1 MTLHAT
7 STLTHM
13 LWGGG
18 LVDHNLQAAVIFTLE
33 TYVSECVLSFL
44 THHGSPVATKNHEEP
59 PRVARGNEVPQEGTW
74 GHVWPPRTTNG
85 L

>member
-33 TYVSECVLSFL
+33 TYV
-44 THHGSPVATKNHEEP
+44 
-59 PRVARGNEVPQEGTW
+59 
-74 GHVWPPRTTNG
+74 
-85 L
+85 